1 MNSNPRILVIGDIML
16 DQYVAGNVTRISPEA
31 PVPVLKVDR
40 EWSTLGGAGNV
51 AANVSSLGGQAIV
64 LGLIGNDES
73 AKVVRGMCEKQ
84 EIECH
89 FFASQQPTITK
100 TRIVSG
106 QQIVRVDREED
117 LVWSNSAKTEFASI
131 AEKLIQNCEVIL
143 LSDYAKGTLSDEI
156 LELVISTAK
165 RFDKRILIDP
175 KREDWAAYKGAHL
188 ITPNLIE
195 LGMTKAGSGVSNNDN
210 EVVEACH
217 KLRDEFQIENIVA
230 TRSSYG
236 MTVVA
241 QAGILNI
248 PTRALEVFDVSG
260 AGDTVLAAFGVALAE
275 GKTVSDSAFFANA
288 AAGVAVSKRG
298 TAIVHRNEL
307 ESLSTG
313 IKKII
318 SRDDVQLFKNSSE
331 NQKVVFTNGCF
342 DVLHQGHREILKKA
356 KNLGDKL
363 VVGLN
368 SDASISRLKGSDR
381 PINLQAQRIEAIAAL
396 PFVDAVMV
404 FEEDTPYE
412 LLEELRPNILVKGGD
427 YQLEEIVGRNLVEKV
442 VVIPLVEGFSTTK
455 LVS

>member
-1 MNSNPRILVIGDIML
+1 MDSKPRILIIGDLML
-16 DQYVAGNVTRISPEA
+16 DKYVAGNVTRISPEA
-31 PVPVLKVDR
+31 PVPVLKVNN

-51 AANVSSLGGQAIV
+51 AANVAALGGQAV
-64 LGLIGNDES
+64 VVGLIGNDES
-73 AKVVRGMCEKQ
+73 AEIVRGMCKER
-84 EIECH
+84 EIEGH
-89 FFASQQPTITK
+89 FLASEQPTITK

-117 LVWSNSAKTEFASI
+117 LIWSESAKSEFVSSV
-131 AEKLIQNCEVIL
+131 EMLVKGCEVVL

-156 LELVISTAK
+156 LEVVISTAK
-165 RFDKRILIDP
+165 RLGKRILIDP
-175 KREDWAAYKGAHL
+175 KREDWSAYKGAHL
-188 ITPNLIE
+188 ITPNLAE
-195 LGMTKAGSGVSNNDN
+195 LGMTNAGSGVSNNDN

-217 KLRDEFQIENIVA
+217 QLRDEFKIENIVA

-241 QAGILNI
+241 QSGILNI

-275 GKTVSDSAFFANA
+275 GKTVCDSAFFANA

-298 TAIVHRNEL
+298 TAIVHRDDL
-307 ESLSTG
+307 EQLSIG
-313 IKKII
+313 SKKTV
-318 SRDDVQLFKNSSE
+318 SRDEIQSFREALDG
-331 NQKVVFTNGCF
+331 QKIVFTNGCF
-342 DVLHQGHREILKKA
+342 DVLHQGHRAILKQA
-356 KNLGDKL
+356 KKLGDKL

-368 SDASISRLKGSDR
+368 SDQSISRLKGPER
-381 PINLQAQRIEAIAAL
+381 PINEQAQRIEALTSL
-396 PFVDAVMV
+396 PYVDAVVV

-412 LLEELRPNILVKGGD
+412 LLEGLKPNILVKGGD